1 MMDSKKQKKLPDDT
15 YVMLDVSEDV
25 ATQVR
30 ALVRELECE
39 DLFRT
44 DKVLNAWDRF
54 IIQFYNDNVPEL
66 ADSLFNYL
74 MRDIPDEYFD
84 AFSRI
89 YWDNRDYILSSFK
102 YEDDYIGYFDVDYLD
117 FDLGSID
124 LEGCDPLDVLACF
137 YDKVLFVM
145 GSYITDIM
153 NKLSDLIH
161 FTYDAYIFVVAD
173 GEIVDVEFNERF
185 IDGEG
190 MMDLSERSLLEKLDE
205 IKNPFDMNRRMRE
218 ICSTDM
224 GREEALRMSYFFD
237 CVNREVKVDIL
248 KYTFDFLCRLAPDE
262 TASYY
267 ISKARDHMF
276 EIYQIE

>member
-89 YWDNRDYILSSFK
+89 YWEIGIIFYHLLSMRMIIL
-102 YEDDYIGYFDVDYLD
+102 
-117 FDLGSID
+117 
-124 LEGCDPLDVLACF
+124 
-137 YDKVLFVM
+137 
-145 GSYITDIM
+145 
-153 NKLSDLIH
+153 
-161 FTYDAYIFVVAD
+161 
-173 GEIVDVEFNERF
+173 
-185 IDGEG
+185 
-190 MMDLSERSLLEKLDE
+190 
-205 IKNPFDMNRRMRE
+205 
-218 ICSTDM
+218 
-224 GREEALRMSYFFD
+224 
-237 CVNREVKVDIL
+237 DIL
-248 KYTFDFLCRLAPDE
+248 MWTIWILIWVL
-262 TASYY
+262 
-267 ISKARDHMF
+267 
-276 EIYQIE
+276 